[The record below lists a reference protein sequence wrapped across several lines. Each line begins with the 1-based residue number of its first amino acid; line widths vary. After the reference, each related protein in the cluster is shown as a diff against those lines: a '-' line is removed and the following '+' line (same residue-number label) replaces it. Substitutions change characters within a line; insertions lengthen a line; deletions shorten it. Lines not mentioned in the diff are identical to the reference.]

1 MNKLHQTYIKL
12 PNKRVPGAIP
22 AIDSTLLFLPVP
34 PVLKPPAL
42 TPHEMMCHDLQC
54 SGKLLQTWPPWW
66 LSYTSAGKLPPS
78 RAGELPQQS
87 QHGQFRRPSRGI
99 GELRF
104 FLLSWSPEEAC

>member
-12 PNKRVPGAIP
+12 PNKRVPGDIP
-22 AIDSTLLFLPVP
+22 AIEPPNLFLPVP

-66 LSYTSAGKLPPS
+66 LSYTSAGELPPS
-78 RAGELPQQS
+78 RAGELPQHSIPTWPVQKA
-87 QHGQFRRPSRGI
+87 
-99 GELRF
+99 ELWYWRAAF
-104 FLLSWSPEEAC
+104 F